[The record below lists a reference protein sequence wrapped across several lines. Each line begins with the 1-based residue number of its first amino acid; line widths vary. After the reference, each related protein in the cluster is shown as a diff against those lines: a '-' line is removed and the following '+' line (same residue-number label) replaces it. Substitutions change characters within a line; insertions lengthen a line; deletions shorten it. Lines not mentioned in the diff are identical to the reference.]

1 MPGAAAAP
9 RHEILRLLATGQSE
23 LDENGE
29 LCVIQGRLYLASL
42 AGLPVPTAKTYF
54 ITLKKM
60 RYIPFCADFGPFNLG
75 TLHHICQALVK
86 TVLNPKL
93 QDFRVVYYTS
103 QDPRDVTNSIYLLG
117 AFLCLHLGATPE
129 EAWGPFQSLKD
140 TSNSPMCL
148 PYRDATWVKSSYD
161 LHVKEYWAG
170 LVRAV
175 ATGLYDLQAFDKHE
189 YFYYDDP
196 EKGDLHMVVPGKF
209 LAFRGPRDATD
220 HRGSLPPSA
229 YIKIFK
235 MLKVSTIVRLN
246 EAEYSRET
254 FKAAGFEHVDQ
265 VFEDCSVPPSN
276 IVDSFLLLAEG
287 LKPGAVMAVHCLA
300 GLGRTGTLIALY
312 MMKHFGFTAN
322 EAMGWIRICRPGS
335 IIGPQQ
341 QFLAD
346 QEERMH
352 RLGTEGV
359 PGLGNQLGSTF
370 SSRTTSPSNYRNN
383 DGITQSKVLAEMV
396 TDGMLNRTHFMSSM
410 RSPQASSA
418 SLFHAEVVASMRREE
433 QELAEAR
440 AQREACAT
448 ECVQLREQL
457 RWLEEE
463 LAVRTAVVAAHEERV
478 AAAENVLQ
486 ARNALEN
493 MLQVQSSKQ
502 GQEQGQVATRDP
514 PQSDQTNTFFHRCR
528 TFLLQAPSCKQGQE
542 QAAFTRNPSASAP
555 EELPPSAATNTFLL
569 RTPTF

>member
-1 MPGAAAAP
+1 
-9 RHEILRLLATGQSE
+9 
-23 LDENGE
+23 
-29 LCVIQGRLYLASL
+29 
-42 AGLPVPTAKTYF
+42 
-54 ITLKKM
+54 
-60 RYIPFCADFGPFNLG
+60 
-75 TLHHICQALVK
+75 
-86 TVLNPKL
+86 
-93 QDFRVVYYTS
+93 
-103 QDPRDVTNSIYLLG
+103 
-117 AFLCLHLGATPE
+117 
-129 EAWGPFQSLKD
+129 
-140 TSNSPMCL
+140 
-148 PYRDATWVKSSYD
+148 
-161 LHVKEYWAG
+161 
-170 LVRAV
+170 
-175 ATGLYDLQAFDKHE
+175 
-189 YFYYDDP
+189 
-196 EKGDLHMVVPGKF
+196 
-209 LAFRGPRDATD
+209 
-220 HRGSLPPSA
+220 
-229 YIKIFK
+229 
-235 MLKVSTIVRLN
+235 
-246 EAEYSRET
+246 
-254 FKAAGFEHVDQ
+254 
-265 VFEDCSVPPSN
+265 
-276 IVDSFLLLAEG
+276 
-287 LKPGAVMAVHCLA
+287 
-300 GLGRTGTLIALY
+300 

-478 AAAENVLQ
+478 AAEK
-486 ARNALEN
+486 E
-493 MLQVQSSKQ
+493 
-502 GQEQGQVATRDP
+502 
-514 PQSDQTNTFFHRCR
+514 
-528 TFLLQAPSCKQGQE
+528 QE
-542 QAAFTRNPSASAP
+542 QAAATDLPKSAQP
-555 EELPPSAATNTFLL
+555 NTFLP
-569 RTPTF
+569 RSPSW